1 MFFIGILF
9 FLWSHTTFIMKTKI
23 AGKEKLPKLSAK
35 LNQDVEI
42 ATDKRQDE
50 SSANKK
56 EHHKLTWGSI

>member
-1 MFFIGILF
+1 
-9 FLWSHTTFIMKTKI
+9 MKTKI